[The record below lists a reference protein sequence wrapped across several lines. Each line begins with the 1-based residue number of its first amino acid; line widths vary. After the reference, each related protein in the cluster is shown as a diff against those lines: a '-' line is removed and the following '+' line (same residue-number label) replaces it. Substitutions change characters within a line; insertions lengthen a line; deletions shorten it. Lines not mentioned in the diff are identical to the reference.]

1 MATELKAGRRVPPE
15 TFASAT
21 ILFSNIV
28 GFTRICQES
37 SPLEVVTLLNG
48 IYAGFD
54 DRILEHGAYKVMYIN
69 LVNKLVVPF
78 LEIFRILNSILKKRI

>member
-1 MATELKAGRRVPPE
+1 MPPE
-15 TFASAT
+15 MFASAT

-37 SPLEVVTLLNG
+37 TPLEVVTLLNG

-54 DRILEHGAYKVMYIN
+54 ERILEFGAYKVETVSRGQMGQIG
-69 LVNKLVVPF
+69 
-78 LEIFRILNSILKKRI
+78 EIGQRSETRT